1 MTLKTAF
8 EKSQIYLV
16 ALVLCLIY
24 HVYIT
29 HAIEPPPI
37 ATGELMGNDSYMRLI
52 RVQLLGEGGG
62 WYDGVIPR
70 DNAPFGTELHW
81 TRPFDLVL
89 LAGAWV
95 LEPFFGFRQGL
106 YWWGVV
112 VTPLLHVGLVLAMVW
127 AVAPLYSDGFRR
139 FLLVVGLLLQPLLY
153 GLARWARPDHHTLV
167 FLVFVVMLGLML
179 RLLLAPPDRR
189 RGLLAGASVGLG
201 LWLTME
207 FLLGLLMVQSTL
219 GLLWLLG
226 KPGMARRGLW
236 LSLGMT
242 AMVLVSLL
250 VERPSDGWLVAEYD
264 RISIVHLLVAGLGLG
279 VWALIGWVEGQGRL
293 AESMVGR
300 AAVLGLCGGAAGAIL
315 ALVYPEFLLGPTL
328 AADPVV
334 KNFYMD
340 RIKELQPIWPRT
352 SEQIPQALA
361 YFGNA
366 LIVVPYL
373 LYLLVRE
380 RERADWDGWL
390 LLAVGILICLPI
402 GLAIVR
408 FGHYAALLLLI
419 GLADLLGRCME
430 VLERVS
436 NLLLRTLCR
445 AGAINAGLFGFVILK
460 AAMSDASAA
469 PVSNEE
475 DTANTCD
482 LMQIVEDLG
491 APGGLGADPTIVL
504 AHPDLGSKI
513 IYFTPHGSVGSPYH
527 RNVAGIRDSLE
538 FLMSNDEAAARA
550 ILARRGIG
558 LVLICPGDGRKM
570 YGMDERDNIFER
582 LMIGRAPSWLVRV
595 ELPPERGD
603 GYRIYR
609 VVP

>member
-8 EKSQIYLV
+8 EKSQIYLM
-16 ALVLCLIY
+16 ALILCLIY
-24 HVYIT
+24 HAYIT

-52 RVQLLGEGGG
+52 RVQLLGEGGA
-62 WYDGVIPR
+62 WYDGIIPR
-70 DNAPFGTELHW
+70 DNAPYGTELHW
-81 TRPFDLVL
+81 TRPFDVLL
-89 LAGAWV
+89 LAGAWA
-95 LEPFFGFRQGL
+95 LEPFLGFRQGL

-112 VTPLLHVGLVLAMVW
+112 VTPLLHISLVLAMVW

-207 FLLGLLMVQSTL
+207 FLLGLLMVHATL

-226 KPGMARRGLW
+226 RPGMAKRGLW
-236 LSLGMT
+236 LSIGLF
-242 AMVLVSLL
+242 AMVLFALV
-250 VERPSDGWLVAEYD
+250 VERPPAGWLVAEYD
-264 RISIVHLLVAGLGLG
+264 RISIVHLLVALLGLG
-279 VWALIGWVEGQGRL
+279 VWALIGRLEGLSGL
-293 AESMVGR
+293 PGSLVGR
-300 AAVLGLCGGAAGAIL
+300 GIVLGLCGATAGAIL
-315 ALVYPEFLLGPTL
+315 ALVYPEFLLGPNL
-328 AADPVV
+328 ASDPVV
-334 KNFYMD
+334 KYSYMD
-340 RIKELQPIWPRT
+340 RIEELQPIWPRNVD
-352 SEQIPQALA
+352 QIPQALA

-373 LYLLVRE
+373 LFVLLRE
-380 RERADWDGWL
+380 RTREGWDGWL
-390 LLAVGILICLPI
+390 MVAVGVLICLPV
-402 GLAIVR
+402 GLAIHR
-408 FGHYAALLLLI
+408 FGHYAALLLVI
-419 GLADLLGRCME
+419 GLADLLGRCTDA
-430 VLERVS
+430 LERVS
-436 NLLLRTLCR
+436 NLLLRTLFR

-460 AAMSDASAA
+460 AAMNDASAA
-469 PVSNEE
+469 ETSGEE
-475 DTANTCD
+475 AAKSCD
-482 LMQIVEDLG
+482 LMEIVADLG
-491 APGGLGADPTIVL
+491 APDALGAEPTIVL

-527 RNVAGIRDSLE
+527 RNVAGIRDSLL
-538 FLMSNDEAAARA
+538 FLMAEDESEARQ
-550 ILARRGIG
+550 IVEQRGVG
-558 LVLICPGDGRKM
+558 LVLVCPGDGRKM
-570 YGMDERDNIFER
+570 YGTAERDNLFER
-582 LMIGRAPSWLVRV
+582 LMAGSSPAWLAEV
-595 ELPPERGD
+595 ELPAERGE